1 MLLLLLFLIKLQPR
15 RPPSVCLAYWLFYA
29 YLRFVLPPW
38 PASRRMKVERERVLS
53 WKKESQSAPRPC
65 ALCLLR
71 LMSHSQ
77 TSPRHILAENL
88 SILGFKPTNNTNSHY
103 SGVVVDQDA
112 FSGANNT
119 KAFELMSWFL
129 FNKLDSHKAKKVS
142 SFSTH
147 CTCKHCS
154 KPFNSCLHTAGPL
167 WITARNQENTDR

>member
-1 MLLLLLFLIKLQPR
+1 
-15 RPPSVCLAYWLFYA
+15 LAYLLFYA
-29 YLRFVLPPW
+29 YLRFVFAALTYQSENESGKR
-38 PASRRMKVERERVLS
+38 ARLTLE
-53 WKKESQSAPRPC
+53 KKSQSAPRPC

-129 FNKLDSHKAKKVS
+129 FNKLDSHKARKVS
-142 SFSTH
+142 SFP
-147 CTCKHCS
+147 TCYD
-154 KPFNSCLHTAGPL
+154 FQTLF
-167 WITARNQENTDR
+167 